1 MKINMSEWFCALR
14 EKTVPWAMP
23 VMTYPGLELINKGIL
38 DAVTNGDV
46 HAACIEALSKK
57 YPSAA
62 ATSIMDLSVEAEA
75 FGSPIAFSDCDVPTI
90 TGRILHNADDISAL
104 HIPEIGVKRTAQS
117 IRAIERASAIIT
129 DRPLFGGMIGP
140 FSLAGRLYDMTE
152 IMTAVVMEPDAI
164 HSLLEKTSVF
174 LTNYLRAIKK
184 AGANGVF
191 IAEPAAGLLSP
202 DFCDEFSSR
211 YIRRMTEETQDD
223 FFMVIL
229 HNCGASAGHLSTM
242 LSTTA
247 AGLHFGNN
255 VDMCEI
261 LDMAPANILI
271 SGNIDPVGVVKNG
284 TPAEVENTIRDLLS
298 RTTAHDN
305 FLLSTGCD
313 VPPGTP
319 VANIDAFYSPIL
331 VPAKA

>member
-1 MKINMSEWFCALR
+1 MKMNMSEWRCALR
-14 EKTVPWAMP
+14 EKVVTRAMP
-23 VMTYPGLELINKGIL
+23 IMTYPGLDLINKGIL

-57 YPSAA
+57 YPPAA

-75 FGSPIAFSDCDVPTI
+75 FGSPIAFTDDDVPTI
-90 TGRILHNADDISAL
+90 TGRIIHTSDDISAL
-104 HIPEIGVKRTAQS
+104 RVPDIGIKRTAQS
-117 IRAIERASAIIT
+117 IRAIERASATIA

-140 FSLAGRLYDMTE
+140 YSLAGRLYDMTE
-152 IMTAVVMEPDAI
+152 IMTAVMIEPDAI
-164 HSLLEKTSVF
+164 HPLLEKVSCF
-174 LTNYLRAIKK
+174 LANYLRAIKN

-223 FFMVIL
+223 SFMVIL
-229 HNCGASAGHLSTM
+229 HNCGANAGHLSTM
-242 LSTTA
+242 LSTRA

-261 LDMAPANILI
+261 LNMAPANILI
-271 SGNIDPVGVVKNG
+271 SGNIDPVGVLKNG
-284 TPAEVENTIRDLLS
+284 TPAEVENTTRDLLS
-298 RTTAHDN
+298 RTSAHSN

-319 VANIDAFYSPIL
+319 VKNIKAFYKAIL
-331 VPAKA
+331 EPARS